1 MTQKLTEQIESDLKQ
16 AMLARNEV
24 VKMTLRAVKTAL
36 TTVAKPG
43 TIHELAEAD
52 VIAVMRSEAKRRRD
66 SAEEFLKVGAQ
77 ERADAELAE
86 REVIERYLPAQMDE
100 ATIEALARTVI
111 AEIGATSVKEMG
123 KVMAALM
130 PRTGGQADGKA
141 VNAVVKRLLG

>member
-52 VIAVMRSEAKRRRD
+52 VIAVMRSESKRRRD